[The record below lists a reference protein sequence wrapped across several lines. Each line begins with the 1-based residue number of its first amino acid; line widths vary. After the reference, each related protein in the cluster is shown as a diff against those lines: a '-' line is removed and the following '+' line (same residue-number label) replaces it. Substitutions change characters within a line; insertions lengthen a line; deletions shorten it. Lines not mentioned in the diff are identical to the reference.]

1 MRTENIREVALE
13 EIIDLPVH
21 PVADIFPLLAES
33 STDRENG
40 KADKQTITLAELA
53 DSIIANGLQEP
64 IVLFRDEDGNLLLL
78 DGRNRRAAC
87 ILGKIETV
95 LVEDFIGSN
104 AEAEEYILNLN
115 IDRRDLTPGQR
126 AFAAAA
132 YWDMEAER
140 AKARQGT
147 RTDLNIPANLPG
159 SSGDTR
165 DQLARRF
172 RCGQKYVDVAHKQ
185 IEEIAREF
193 GRVEKLQAEAEE
205 LEIREKEAEA
215 KLELAK
221 ATGDTEVVKEAV
233 KEKSDAAN
241 KKIDLREAAAAVAD
255 KAAQKQ
261 RKADRVKRGESF
273 NSVYGEQKQKE
284 QTDDPIAQLRTR
296 INSGFANLKQ
306 AVTDLAKAGG
316 QGEDDWNF
324 VSRKIDDFIR
334 NLEEAFDMEV

>member
-1 MRTENIREVALE
+1 MRTENIREIALE

-21 PVADIFPLLAES
+21 PVADIFPMLAES
-33 STDRENG
+33 STDRESG

-64 IVLFRDEDGNLLLL
+64 IVLFTDVDGKLWLL

-87 ILGKIETV
+87 ILGKIESV
-95 LVEDFIGSN
+95 LVEDFIGTN
-104 AEAEEYILNLN
+104 EEAEEYVLNLN

-132 YWDMEAER
+132 YWEMEAER

-147 RTDLNIPANLPG
+147 RTDLDIPSNLTG

-172 RCGQKYVDVAHKQ
+172 RVSNSYVTQAHKQ
-185 IEEIAREF
+185 LEELAREF
-193 GRVEKLQAEAEE
+193 DRVEKLQAEAEE
-205 LEIREKEAEA
+205 LEVREKEAETR
-215 KLELAK
+215 LELAK
-221 ATGDTEVVKEAV
+221 AAGDMEVVKEAA
-233 KEKSDAAN
+233 KEKSEAGF
-241 KKIDLREAAAAVAD
+241 KKEDLRETAAGIAE

-261 RKADRVKRGESF
+261 RKADRVKKGESF

-284 QTDDPIAQLRTR
+284 QSDDPIAQLRTR
-296 INSGFANLKQ
+296 INSSFTNLKA
-306 AVTDLAKAGG
+306 AVSDLAKAGG

-324 VSRKIDDFIR
+324 VSRKVDDFIR
-334 NLEEAFDMEV
+334 SMEDAFDKEV